1 MALTVKKM
9 NSFISS
15 LVSVVMPTLNQS
27 PFLETAVRSVL
38 EQDYPNVEL
47 IVVDGL
53 STDGTLNLLVKLQRE
68 YGNRLRWVS
77 QKDTGPAQAINIA
90 LGVARGDI
98 IGWLNSDDMYA
109 QGAVRRAVHF
119 FKRQKSVQLVYGLAD
134 HIDIRGSFLGR
145 YPTKSPST
153 PVSQFADGCFI
164 CQPTVFM
171 RRSALEEVGYL
182 DESIKT
188 AFDFELWLRFFK
200 RYPNQIGI
208 VRQVQAYSRLHAAC
222 ITQKERRQVALDAM
236 AVLSRHFK
244 HVPLHW
250 IWTHVDELCEH
261 YPFGLDKRTLLEQI
275 EAFVTDAK
283 PLLTT
288 NQLKT
293 LVGEL
298 RSDRR
303 LALAK
308 VGLMATIQSDGW
320 VSKSVFIKCQWNAKA
335 PKAVLVRCKAPWP
348 EAGKLNL
355 KTTLPSGVIQFSR
368 IDVPDDFILRL
379 EIPEAE
385 KGGCMIWIIETRN
398 GFVPARH
405 DRKSTDR
412 RKLAF
417 QILELAP
424 EI

>member
-1 MALTVKKM
+1 M
-9 NSFISS
+9 I
-15 LVSVVMPTLNQS
+15 LVSLLMPTLNQS
-27 PFLETAVRSVL
+27 AYLEIAVRSVL
-38 EQDYPNVEL
+38 EQDYPHLEL

-53 STDGTLNLLVKLQRE
+53 STDGTLELLVKLQRE
-68 YGNRLRWVS
+68 YGKRLRWVS
-77 QKDTGPAQAINIA
+77 QKDTGTSQAVNTA
-90 LGVARGDI
+90 LGLAQGDI

-109 QGAVRRAVHF
+109 QGAVRRAVNF
-119 FKRQKSVQLVYGLAD
+119 FKKQKTAQLVYGLAEHVD
-134 HIDIRGSFLGR
+134 ARGSFLGR

-153 PVSQFADGCFI
+153 PVSEFSDGCFI

-171 RRSALEEVGYL
+171 RRSALEEVGLL

-200 RYPNQIGI
+200 RYPKQIGI

-222 ITQKERRQVALDAM
+222 LTQKERRQVALDAM

-244 HVPLHW
+244 EVPLHW
-250 IWTHVDELCEH
+250 IWTHADELCEQ
-261 YPFGLDKRTLLEQI
+261 YPFGLDKRPLLQQI
-275 EAFVTDAK
+275 ETFVTEAK
-283 PLLTT
+283 PYLTA
-288 NQLKT
+288 NQLKN

-303 LALAK
+303 LAVSKA
-308 VGLMATIQSDGW
+308 GLMATIQPDGW
-320 VSKSVFIKCQWNAKA
+320 VSKSVFIKCQWNAKT
-335 PKAVLVRCKAPWP
+335 PKAILVRCNAPWP
-348 EAGKLNL
+348 VAGKLHL
-355 KTTLPSGVIQFSR
+355 KITLPSGVIQFNR
-368 IDVPDDFILRL
+368 IDAPDNFILRL
-379 EIPEAE
+379 EIPESE
-385 KGGCMIWIIETRN
+385 KGGCMIWAIETRN
-398 GFVPARH
+398 GFVPAKH

>member
-1 MALTVKKM
+1 MHL
-9 NSFISS
+9 
-15 LVSVVMPTLNQS
+15 LSVVMPTLNQS
-27 PFLETAVRSVL
+27 AFLETAVRSVL
-38 EQDYPNVEL
+38 KQDYSNVEL

-53 STDGTLNLLVKLQRE
+53 STDGTLELLVGLQRE
-68 YGNRLRWVS
+68 YGKRLRWVS
-77 QKDTGPAQAINIA
+77 QKDTGPAQAINTA
-90 LGVARGDI
+90 LGLAQGDI

-109 QGAVRRAVHF
+109 QGAVRRAVNF
-119 FKRQKSVQLVYGLAD
+119 LKKQKSAQLVYGLAE
-134 HIDIRGSFLGR
+134 HIDARGSFLGR
-145 YPTKSPST
+145 YPTKAPFT
-153 PVSQFADGCFI
+153 PASQFSDGCFI

-171 RRSALEEVGYL
+171 RRTALEEVGLL

-200 RYPNQIGI
+200 RYPKQIGI

-222 ITQKERRQVALDAM
+222 LTQKERRQVALDAM

-244 HVPLHW
+244 EVPLHW
-250 IWTHVDELCEH
+250 IWTHVDELCEQ
-261 YPFGLDKRTLLEQI
+261 YPFGSDKRPLMQQI
-275 EAFVTDAK
+275 ETFVADAK
-283 PLLTT
+283 AYLTA

-303 LALAK
+303 LAVSKA
-308 VGLMATIQSDGW
+308 GLMATIQPDGW
-320 VSKSVFIKCQWNAKA
+320 VSKGVFIKYQWIAKA
-335 PKAVLVRCKAPWP
+335 PKAILVRCNAPWP
-348 EAGKLNL
+348 VAGKLHL
-355 KTTLPSGVIQFSR
+355 KITLPNGVIQFNR
-368 IDVPDDFILRL
+368 IDAPDSFILRL
-379 EIPEAE
+379 EIPEVD
-385 KGGCMIWIIETRN
+385 KSGCMIWAIETRN
-398 GFVPARH
+398 GFVPAKH